1 MLICGEG
8 RLYTLSNQLRP
19 LHSGKWCEDS
29 VFCCQFLVR
38 HIFGCSLTHYVVF
51 VVTLHFV
58 QSIVTFWQHKAV
70 CLTIHCFRAESSSN
84 QEHVFVFLLTY
95 TFWVVKKLQLYAS
108 VLLRADTLI
117 LLSCSVVVSDWL
129 AILYTIDS
137 ISFAK
142 LDFAFLFEVMELPA
156 DEGIIIR
163 VSLSGD
169 E

>member
-1 MLICGEG
+1 M
-8 RLYTLSNQLRP
+8 
-19 LHSGKWCEDS
+19 
-29 VFCCQFLVR
+29 
-38 HIFGCSLTHYVVF
+38 
-51 VVTLHFV
+51 

-70 CLTIHCFRAESSSN
+70 CLAIHCFRAESSSN

-108 VLLRADTLI
+108 VLLRANTLI

-163 VSLSGD
+163 VSLCGD